1 MNAFDGA
8 LTIMGVVIGAHFS
21 GVIDAHIVITAGIAQ
36 QRGHGHL
43 RHQRCLSGREGGE
56 EERLKEAGDVMPYF
70 FCAPDQYAI
79 GLLYFTCAETVD
91 SIHPGVF
98 LARISDERP
107 MASGIQMI
115 LVGIATI
122 IIVCLVAQ

>member
-70 FCAPDQYAI
+70 FVPQISMQSAFYTSLVLSLSI
-79 GLLYFTCAETVD
+79 LFTLGY
-91 SIHPGVF
+91 SWPGS
-98 LARISDERP
+98 A
-107 MASGIQMI
+107 MSGPWPP
-115 LVGIATI
+115 AFR
-122 IIVCLVAQ
+122 